1 MRGKEARRRYPAAG
15 SRQSKLGPTG
25 DRQSEPAPCTSKRTF
40 DWSVLRPQ
48 AAGEPAPPATPAV
61 WPKEGDSAAVA
72 VAFKPVTNDRRPAA
86 VLPLRVNDLKQF
98 AYCPRIVFYQYTMPV
113 QRKPTFKMEHGKAVE
128 AIIERLESRRKLREY
143 GLAEGT
149 REFQVWLTSQRLGL
163 SGRLD
168 LMITTSQGAFPV
180 DFKDTLDRVHHNHHV
195 QLCAYALL
203 IEDVL
208 AQPVPAGFVYRV
220 PRDDVVVVE
229 ITTELREETHRY
241 IQAIRQMIVQERM
254 PPLTA
259 RRARCTDCEY
269 RNYCGDVF

>member
-1 MRGKEARRRYPAAG
+1 MGGRPAAAG
-15 SRQSKLGPTG
+15 SR
-25 DRQSEPAPCTSKRTF
+25 RERAF
-40 DWSVLRPQ
+40 DWSKLRPRSLPADPSG
-48 AAGEPAPPATPAV
+48 AADVVPGLVTDDQPPDTSRETRVRLPAT
-61 WPKEGDSAAVA
+61 DDRAAV
-72 VAFKPVTNDRRPAA
+72 T
-86 VLPLRVNDLKQF
+86 LTLRVNDLKQF

-113 QRKPTFKMEHGKAVE
+113 QHKPTFKMEHGKAVE
-128 AIIERLESRRKLREY
+128 GIIERLESRRQLREY

-149 REFQVWLTSQRLGL
+149 REFQVWLSSPRLGL

-168 LMITTSQGAFPV
+168 LMITTQRGVFPV

-208 AQPVPAGFVYRV
+208 ARPVPAGFVYRV
-220 PRDDVVVVE
+220 PRNDMVIVE
-229 ITTELREETHRY
+229 ITAELREETHRH
-241 IQAIRQMIVQERM
+241 IEAIRQMIVEERM
-254 PPLTA
+254 PPPTA

>member
-1 MRGKEARRRYPAAG
+1 MAKRNFDWSRLRSAPSDESPRPSSEAPSADGIASPSSAPAAG
-15 SRQSKLGPTG
+15 DQL
-25 DRQSEPAPCTSKRTF
+25 
-40 DWSVLRPQ
+40 
-48 AAGEPAPPATPAV
+48 PAT
-61 WPKEGDSAAVA
+61 DY
-72 VAFKPVTNDRRPAA
+72 R
-86 VLPLRVNDLKQF
+86 LPDTSDASIQLRVNDLKQF

-128 AIIERLESRRKLREY
+128 TIIERLESRRQLREY

-149 REFQVWLTSQRLGL
+149 RKFQVWLSSQRLGL

-168 LMITTSQGAFPV
+168 LMITTAQGVFPV

-208 AQPVPAGFVYRV
+208 VQPVPAGFVYRV
-220 PRDDVVVVE
+220 PRNDVVVVE
-229 ITTELREETHRY
+229 ITAELRQETHQH
-241 IQAIRQMIVQERM
+241 IEAIRQMIGEERM
-254 PPLTA
+254 PPPTA

>member
-1 MRGKEARRRYPAAG
+1 MGSRSLVAG
-15 SRQSKLGPTG
+15 SRRERAFDWSKLRPNSLPTAPSAPTGAVPELATEDRRPDTSGATG
-25 DRQSEPAPCTSKRTF
+25 DR
-40 DWSVLRPQ
+40 V
-48 AAGEPAPPATPAV
+48 PAT
-61 WPKEGDSAAVA
+61 
-72 VAFKPVTNDRRPAA
+72 FT
-86 VLPLRVNDLKQF
+86 LRVNDLKQY

-128 AIIERLESRRKLREY
+128 AIIEKLESRRKLREY
-143 GLAEGT
+143 GLADGT
-149 REFQVWLTSQRLGL
+149 REFQVWLSSQRLGL

>member
-1 MRGKEARRRYPAAG
+1 M
-15 SRQSKLGPTG
+15 T
-25 DRQSEPAPCTSKRTF
+25 KRSF
-40 DWSVLRPQ
+40 DWSGLRSTPSD
-48 AAGEPAPPATPAV
+48 ESPCPSSEAPSADGIACPSSAPATH
-61 WPKEGDSAAVA
+61 
-72 VAFKPVTNDRRPAA
+72 DR
-86 VLPLRVNDLKQF
+86 LPTTDDRLPGTEYRLPDTSDASIHLRVNDLKQF

-149 REFQVWLTSQRLGL
+149 REFQVWLSSPRLGL

-168 LMITTSQGAFPV
+168 LMITTARGVFPV

-220 PRDDVVVVE
+220 PCDDVVVVE
-229 ITTELREETHRY
+229 ITAELREETHRH

-254 PPLTA
+254 PPATTV
-259 RRARCTDCEY
+259 RARCTDCEY
-269 RNYCGDVF
+269 RNYCGDIF